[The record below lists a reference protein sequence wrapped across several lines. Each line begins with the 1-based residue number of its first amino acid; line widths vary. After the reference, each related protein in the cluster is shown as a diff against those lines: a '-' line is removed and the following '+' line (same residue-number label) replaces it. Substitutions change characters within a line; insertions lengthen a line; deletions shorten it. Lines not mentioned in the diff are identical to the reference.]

1 MTRTRAR
8 YFPFAVA
15 VGLVCLPVLAQR
27 GELMT
32 IARTFKTNLE
42 QLQNYSWTERMEI
55 QVNGEVTEFALS
67 HVRYDLDGNLQK
79 TPIKEAEEDEVRG
92 PIRKKRAKKKRK
104 KASEFNQ
111 DLRDL
116 ILTYTQFTPQQMHSV
131 FDRAGIF
138 PGVGDSAGMLRVQ
151 AHGVVR
157 EGDWM
162 HIWADEV
169 TKRLRKIEIRTSLE
183 GQPINVVTEFRDLT
197 DGPTYPARTTVTTES
212 KGKPMVITSEHFD
225 FIRQGG

>member
-1 MTRTRAR
+1 MTRVKTWV
-8 YFPFAVA
+8 FAILLAGGVT
-15 VGLVCLPVLAQR
+15 CLPALAQR

-32 IARTFKTNLE
+32 IARTYKTNLE
-42 QLQNYSWTERMEI
+42 QLQDYSWTQRMEV
-55 QVNGEVTEFALS
+55 QVNSEVRQLS
-67 HVRYDLDGNLQK
+67 LAVVRYDLDGVIQK
-79 TPIKEAEEDEVRG
+79 TPITETEEKKVRG
-92 PIRKKRAKKKRK
+92 PIHKKRAKKQRK
-104 KASEFNQ
+104 KSGEFNQ
-111 DLRDL
+111 GLRDL
-116 ILTYTQFTPQQMHSV
+116 ILTYTEFTPQQMHSV

-162 HIWADEV
+162 YIWADEV

-197 DGPTYPARTTVTTES
+197 DGPTYAARTIVKTES
-212 KGKPMVITSEHFD
+212 KGKPMVITSENFD